1 MLFKF
6 VYYLVLLCLYPFYQY
21 RFEGRENLPEGAC
34 VLCANHSTNS
44 DAVFLVLANGKK
56 GDYGFMAKEEL
67 FHVPVLRHI
76 IRWLHA
82 FPVKRGMEGG
92 DMHAIKTGFSI
103 LRSGKKLLMF
113 PEGTRVKNGV
123 SVRSGKP
130 VKPKVGAVLFA
141 MRSGTPLVPVYISE
155 GRKLFRRNLVRIGTP
170 YLPKCEAH
178 KPSSE
183 DYQHLTLELMEKIY
197 GLRPEGKRA

>member
-1 MLFKF
+1 MLFKIA
-6 VYYLVLLCLYPFYQY
+6 YYLVLICLYPFYQY
-21 RFEGRENLPEGAC
+21 RFEGREHLPEGAC

-82 FPVKRGMEGG
+82 FPVKRGVEGG

-130 VKPKVGAVLFA
+130 VQAKVGAVLFA

-155 GRKLFRRNLVRIGTP
+155 GRKLFRRNLVRIGEP
-170 YLPKCEAH
+170 YYPKCAAK
-178 KPSSE
+178 KPPPE
-183 DYQHLTLELMEKIY
+183 DYQQLTRELMEKIY
-197 GLRPEGKRA
+197 GLKPEGKRA